1 MKANRTLLNACA
13 FVALATAAQA
23 ADIPKTW
30 VETQAG
36 SPTGQYLVIDLTL
49 RQIAVGPQ
57 TDPDMPPKTRQG
69 FAVSNLAAVPP
80 GGWTDE
86 YRTNKL
92 VLRRIPAGTFTM
104 GSPANELGRDAD
116 EAAHPVTLTKDYYV
130 GIFEVTQ
137 KQWQQVMGDWAR
149 GGGGS
154 RGQPVRPPPP
164 FLRDVLPV
172 EQVSYYQIREK
183 FGKPEVAPVKDAEV
197 KNKAVAAPMLVD
209 DDSSEDVSAPGA
221 AKPPAASKPPEPLP
235 EPLDDPAVDWPANS
249 VINADSFMGRL
260 RAKTGLTALDLPTEA
275 QWEYACRAGTTT
287 ALHSGKDLTDT
298 MNCPNVAEV
307 ARYRNNAGKPEGWH
321 VWSTNGYSYGWQPG
335 FQGYSNDRKWMGK
348 APVGSYPPNRW
359 GLYDMH
365 GNVWEWC
372 LDWYGAYPGSV
383 QDPLGAASGSG
394 RVFRGGFCSYYA
406 VYCRSAYRD
415 NYNADY
421 RDYYVGF
428 RAALAPPGQP

>member
-1 MKANRTLLNACA
+1 
-13 FVALATAAQA
+13 
-23 ADIPKTW
+23 
-30 VETQAG
+30 
-36 SPTGQYLVIDLTL
+36 
-49 RQIAVGPQ
+49 
-57 TDPDMPPKTRQG
+57 
-69 FAVSNLAAVPP
+69 
-80 GGWTDE
+80 
-86 YRTNKL
+86 
-92 VLRRIPAGTFTM
+92 
-104 GSPANELGRDAD
+104 
-116 EAAHPVTLTKDYYV
+116 
-130 GIFEVTQ
+130 
-137 KQWQQVMGDWAR
+137 
-149 GGGGS
+149 
-154 RGQPVRPPPP
+154 
-164 FLRDVLPV
+164 V

-372 LDWYGAYPGSV
+372 LDWYAETYPGAV
-383 QDPLGAASGSG
+383 TDPKGPATGER
-394 RVFRGGFCSYYA
+394 RVLRGGSSDDPAAC
-406 VYCRSAYRD
+406 CRSANRGAGGYPVYR
-415 NYNADY
+415 NADF
-421 RDYYVGF
+421 GF
-428 RAALAPPGQP
+428 RVVMTMP

>member
-23 ADIPKTW
+23 AGIPKTW

-130 GIFEVTQ
+130 GIFDVTQ

-183 FGKPEVAPVKDAEV
+183 FGKPEVVPVKDAEV

-307 ARYRNNAGKPEGWH
+307 ARYRNNAGKPEGWN

-335 FQGYSNDRKWMGK
+335 FQGYSNERKWMGK

-372 LDWYGAYPGSV
+372 LDWYAETYPGAV
-383 QDPLGAASGSG
+383 TDPKGPATGER
-394 RVFRGGFCSYYA
+394 RVLRGGSSDDPAACCRAANRGAGGYP
-406 VYCRSAYRD
+406 VYR
-415 NYNADY
+415 NADF
-421 RDYYVGF
+421 GF
-428 RAALAPPGQP
+428 RVVMTIP